1 MPNFDEVKA
10 AEQQEIYDARIRR
23 RDLFAKEEHEMPAP
37 DDADRVGLAFS
48 GGGIR
53 SATFN
58 LGILQGL
65 ARYNLLQRI
74 DYVST
79 VSGGGYIGSWLI
91 SWIRRWGLEDAI
103 RGLASSPPS
112 PPLNPTPPPPLMKPA
127 VQPPPNGTYT
137 EAAPI
142 NFLRAYSNYLTPQL
156 GALSADVWEAVASYV
171 RNLLLNLTILVLFL
185 SAVLLLPR
193 FWEAVLLEIADYTLK
208 SSGSAHPC
216 LILGVG
222 ALFLLAITTATWNI
236 ASHTFPELLKNPLTK
251 QKGVLLLVVAPLFLA
266 APLGSITL
274 WLGAPNLSAMGW
286 GSWAKWGCIVYGLV
300 RLFGLV
306 LSGVWL
312 GPIMGVRPAAGWWQ
326 EVKDGCW
333 LAGFAFVAGG
343 LGGVLTGWIAR
354 KFSAWAPLVPCLPVP
369 HASGIAKVACWG
381 TPLLLGALLL
391 TGVLH
396 IGLMSL
402 KFNNE
407 KREWWARMTGWLLIC
422 SLVGAGLFGLGI
434 YAPLGIGLLGGYVK
448 TKTALI
454 GGWILSTLGGLL
466 AGKSGATSGTSGTSS
481 KLEIVAKIAPF
492 VFVVGLLVALS
503 CGVHSVASLSA
514 TVSGRE
520 TGTAEQSA
528 HVSGELQLIARDSSA
543 VPAVTLTD
551 LKLTYSAKPP
561 FDAEKIKE
569 KFWGKVKQSAGTRR
583 LTPNLTVPGWAWL
596 LCASLSLALI
606 ALVLSARVDINE
618 FSMHLFYRNRLVRC
632 YLGASN
638 DDRKPQQFT
647 GFDPKDDTL
656 LKEFSAK
663 ADPYE
668 DKYKRKIEY
677 AGPYP
682 ILNCTLTVTH
692 GERLAWQERKGES
705 FIFTPRYCG
714 YEFQEQ
720 SPMEGAGL
728 KGPGQDAEKNE
739 PDGYQKTGGYAY
751 PPKGVYLGTALATS
765 GAAVNPNMGFH
776 TSSALAFLLT
786 VFNVRLGWW
795 LGNPRH
801 PKAQGRATPLF
812 GMFYMLMELFA
823 LTSDRS
829 RYVNLSDGFHF
840 ENLGLYELVR
850 RRCKYIIVGDA
861 GADPEHS
868 FDDLANAIRKCRTD
882 FGIEIEMDLAGLEL
896 DKDKR
901 FSQAHAVTGVIR
913 YDLIDARL
921 KKGILVYFKPTLT
934 DADPVDIQNYRTLHP
949 AFPHQSTANQW
960 FDESQ
965 FESYRQ
971 LGRVSMETALELVG
985 SPHKLLAMPTN
996 RVFEDLA
1003 TLL

>member
-1 MPNFDEVKA
+1 MPNFDDVRT
-10 AEQQEIYDARIRR
+10 AEQEELREARIRR
-23 RDLFAKEEHEMPAP
+23 HDLFAKEKHQMPAP
-37 DDADRVGLAFS
+37 EDQEHVGLAFS

-79 VSGGGYIGSWLI
+79 VSGGGYIGSWLV
-91 SWIRRWGLEDAI
+91 SWIRRWGLKDAI
-103 RGLASSPPS
+103 RGLASSPPTG
-112 PPLNPTPPPPLMKPA
+112 PLNPLPPPLMEPA
-127 VQPPPNGTYT
+127 EQPPANGTYT
-137 EAAPI
+137 EALPI
-142 NFLRAYSNYLTPQL
+142 NFLRAYSNYLTPRL
-156 GALSADVWEAVASYV
+156 GALSADVWEAVASYL

-193 FWEAVLLEIADYTLK
+193 FWEAVLLEIANYTLK
-208 SSGSAHPC
+208 SSGSTHWC
-216 LILGVG
+216 LILGIG
-222 ALFLLAITTATWNI
+222 ALLVLAITTATWNI
-236 ASHTFPELLKNPLTK
+236 ASHTFPDLLENPLTK
-251 QKGVLLLVVAPLFLA
+251 QKGVLLLVVAPLFVA
-266 APLGSITL
+266 AALGSIAL
-274 WLGAPNLSAMGW
+274 WLEAPNLGAVGW
-286 GSWAKWGCIVYGLV
+286 GSWALWGCMAFGLV
-300 RLFGLV
+300 RLLGLV
-306 LSGVWL
+306 LSGLWL
-312 GPIMGVRPAAGWWQ
+312 GVVIGVRPAAAWRQ
-326 EVKDGCW
+326 EAIDGCW

-354 KFSAWAPLVPCLPVP
+354 KFSAWGPLVPCLPAPPVW
-369 HASGIAKVACWG
+369 GIAKVACWG
-381 TPLLLGALLL
+381 TLLLVGALLL

-402 KFNNE
+402 KFNNQ

-422 SLVGAGLFGLGI
+422 CLTGAGLFGLGI
-434 YAPLGIGLLGGYVK
+434 YAPLGVGLLGGYVK
-448 TKTALI
+448 TKVALI
-454 GGWILSTLGGLL
+454 GGWIVSTVGGLL
-466 AGKSGATSGTSGTSS
+466 AGKSGSTSGTSGTNS

-503 CGVHSVASLSA
+503 WGVHRIASASTKEPSPGGA
-514 TVSGRE
+514 V
-520 TGTAEQSA
+520 EQSA
-528 HVSGELQLIARDSSA
+528 HVSGELQLVARDSA
-543 VPAVTLTD
+543 ATLTD
-551 LKLTYSAKPP
+551 FKLTYSAKPP

-569 KFWGKVKQSAGTRR
+569 EFWVEVKQSAD
-583 LTPNLTVPGWAWL
+583 PHWAMPGWVWL

-656 LKEFSAK
+656 LKDFSVNAP
-663 ADPYE
+663 PY
-668 DKYKRKIEY
+668 KGKEY

-720 SPMEGAGL
+720 SPMEENGLNGAGHD
-728 KGPGQDAEKNE
+728 GNTEE
-739 PDGYQKTGGYAY
+739 PNGYQKTGGYAY
-751 PPKGVYLGTALATS
+751 PPDGVYLGTALATS

-812 GMFYMLMELFA
+812 GMFYLLMELFA

-861 GADPEHS
+861 GADQEHS

-896 DKDKR
+896 DKDKK
-901 FSQAHAVTGVIR
+901 FSEAHAATGVIR
-913 YDLIDARL
+913 YDLIDATL
-921 KKGILVYFKPTLT
+921 EKGILIYFKPTLT
-934 DADPVDIQNYRTLHP
+934 SDDPVDIQNYRTLHP

-985 SPHKLLAMPTN
+985 SPDDVRTKPTS
-996 RVFEDLA
+996 RVFEDL
-1003 TLL
+1003 TMWL